1 MSLFMTGASRK
12 LQSFAAGVKTKL
24 ARSAR
29 AELEYF

>member
-1 MSLFMTGASRK
+1 MTGASRK